1 MRYGTRTNIGDC
13 VIGRDS
19 TGTPSLKN
27 SCFIIAAFGFT
38 SANIGVPYFL
48 LKFNHFFI
56 YFSSYP
62 DKFTSTANLGSY
74 HEKQGDTMASIVFQK
89 VSKTFGKNM
98 VIKDMDLVIEDGKFT
113 ILVGPSGCGKTTLLR
128 MIAGI
133 GKQSSGSVLIGDKDV
148 SDIEPG
154 DRGVAM
160 VFQNYAIYPTMTVR
174 KNIEFGLKNNKVPKE
189 ERQLLIKDVSEKVGL
204 TQYLDRKPG
213 TLSGG
218 QRQRVALA
226 RAMVKKPAVFLMD
239 EPLSNLDAKLR
250 VQMRVELI
258 ELHKKLNTTFVYV
271 THDQVE
277 AMSMADTIVLMD
289 QGVIQQVASPER
301 IFNDPDN
308 LFTAEFIGSPAMN
321 ILPLGYEGEIKMGFR
336 PERADISKKNRTG
349 CISLKGIIIAREM
362 LGNETIYTIKD
373 VKGLLF
379 TVRQLVDKFRMGD
392 EVFLHIEEKHLYFFD
407 KNDKRIQQDEPQFN
421 TCIASARN
429 IS

>member
-1 MRYGTRTNIGDC
+1 VEYRGF
-13 VIGRDS
+13 
-19 TGTPSLKN
+19 LKE
-27 SCFIIAAFGFT
+27 
-38 SANIGVPYFL
+38 SAV
-48 LKFNHFFI
+48 
-56 YFSSYP
+56 
-62 DKFTSTANLGSY
+62 
-74 HEKQGDTMASIVFQK
+74 ASIEFQK
-89 VSKTFGKNM
+89 VSKTFGKNT
-98 VIKDMDLVIEDGKFT
+98 VIKDLDLSIEDGTFT

-133 GKQSSGSVLIGDKDV
+133 GKQTSGKVFIGGNEV
-148 SDIEPG
+148 TDIEPG

-160 VFQNYAIYPTMTVR
+160 VFQNYAIYPTMSVR
-174 KNIEFGLKNNKVPKE
+174 ENIEFGLRNNKVPKE
-189 ERQLLIKDVSEKVGL
+189 ERRRLIKDVSEKVGL
-204 TQYLDRKPG
+204 SQYLDRKPG

-226 RAMVKKPAVFLMD
+226 RAMVKNPAVFLMD

-308 LFTAEFIGSPAMN
+308 LFTARFIGSPAMN
-321 ILPLGYEGEIKMGFR
+321 IMPLRSEGVQMGFR
-336 PERADISKKNRTG
+336 PERVEISKEKRAAGLCLNG
-349 CISLKGIIIAREM
+349 SIIAREM
-362 LGNETIYTIKD
+362 LGNETIYTIRD
-373 VKGLLF
+373 SKGLMF
-379 TVRQLVDKFRMGD
+379 TVRQLSDEFRMGD
-392 EVFLHIEEKHLYFFD
+392 EVFLHVGKDYLYFFGAD
-407 KNDKRIQQDEPQFN
+407 GKRIRQKDTQFD
-421 TCIASARN
+421 TCISLLGS